1 MSLIKIDPGQVLSCE
16 IIHTIL
22 IGSTALSNLYVASM
36 CIDRSI
42 MILCPIRYRLIVTR
56 SHVILRIILISI
68 IILLLL
74 IAHHF
79 YSYYEPRGRP
89 LICDFHLSVDD
100 RQINLWSLIHA
111 ILFVSIPSLIVCI
124 SAFILLHNR
133 CKHKRIYKK
142 NLSESARR
150 IHRRSIFIFIFTV
163 GIFLSVLPLCILEIL
178 IMHDRFF
185 YHNRY
190 CSARWKTYKIL
201 LNCFL
206 TLSPINYSTK
216 FYIHLIMS
224 TTARRSFIQ
233 FITCKSNQNASRP
246 SRMNNENYNEQSL
259 LPPFDRNKAKP
270 EEI

>member
-22 IGSTALSNLYVASM
+22 IGSTALSNLYLASM

-68 IILLLL
+68 IVLLIL

-79 YSYYEPRGRP
+79 YYEPRGTS
-89 LICDFHLSVDD
+89 LICDTHPSVNHLD
-100 RQINLWSLIHA
+100 INLLSLIYA
-111 ILFVSIPSLIVCI
+111 ILFVFIPSLIVCI

-133 CKHKRIYKK
+133 CKHNRIYKK

-150 IHRRSIFIFIFTV
+150 IHRRSIFIFVVTV
-163 GIFLSVLPLCILEIL
+163 GIFLSVLPLCMLELL
-178 IMHDRFF
+178 IMHDGFF
-185 YHNRY
+185 YQNRY
-190 CSARWKTYKIL
+190 CSTRWKIDKIL
-201 LNCFL
+201 LNCAL
-206 TLSPINYSTK
+206 ILSTINYSMK
-216 FYIHLIMS
+216 FYIHLIIS
-224 TTARRSFIQ
+224 TTFRRSFIQ
-233 FITCKSNQNASRP
+233 FIACKSNQNISRP
-246 SRMNNENYNEQSL
+246 SRMNNENFNELSL
-259 LPPFDRNKAKP
+259 LPFIDRNKAKP